1 MPGNCRTLA
10 IVIATHPP
18 QVQPLTLNPVR
29 IVVAGS
35 ADAGVG
41 CDAGATVKGV
51 GSTNCGDGVAGG
63 RGVGGKG
70 VAVGSGW
77 DDWQAIAAITVST
90 SAANDITVVKDR

>member
-18 QVQPLTLNPVR
+18 QVQPLTLNPAR
-29 IVVAGS
+29 AVVAGS
-35 ADAGVG
+35 ADAGVDR
-41 CDAGATVKGV
+41 DAGTTVKGV
-51 GSTNCGDGVAGG
+51 GSTTCGDGAA
-63 RGVGGKG
+63 GGKG

-77 DDWQAIAAITVST
+77 DDWQAVAAIMVST